1 MPCTTILIGKKAS
14 YDGSTII
21 ARNEDSGNGEWNPKK
36 FVVLEPQ
43 DQPRHYR
50 SVLSHVELDLPD
62 DPLRYTSVPEAVDGH
77 GTWAAAGVNAA
88 NVAMNATETLT
99 SNPRVLGADPLV
111 VYKPAQ
117 GTEGEE
123 GYVPEQVGGLGEED
137 LVTLTLPY
145 IRSAREGVLRLG
157 ELLETYG
164 TYEMNG
170 IAFSDVDDI
179 WWLETVGGHH
189 WIARRVPE
197 DVYVTMPNQLG
208 IDDLDLTD
216 ALGVGRDNLCSLDLA
231 DFIEAN
237 HLDLRRQPGKSP
249 LAAAADLVGEA
260 AANFMKGV
268 TGDATAATGAHVH
281 INPRDLFGSH
291 TVEDHK
297 YNTCRAWDM
306 QRWLNPRSAVWDGPH
321 ADFTPDSD
329 DIPWCRKPERLLTI
343 EDVKDVLSLHYQGT
357 PYDPYGRGG
366 DPELRGSCRPIGI
379 NRTSELSVQQISG
392 DGPEA
397 TRALQWLTYGSN
409 AYNALAPFFVDI
421 DRTPEYLANTT
432 GAVDSHSYYWANRL
446 VAALADAH
454 PHECAG
460 LIETYQEAVPAAA
473 YPIVARAM
481 REVAEQELDYEAAA
495 PVLEKANDEIAA
507 MLEDKMNA
515 LLAAVL
521 EESSNNMT
529 NKFAR
534 SDA

>member
-1 MPCTTILIGKKAS
+1 
-14 YDGSTII
+14 
-21 ARNEDSGNGEWNPKK
+21 
-36 FVVLEPQ
+36 
-43 DQPRHYR
+43 
-50 SVLSHVELDLPD
+50 
-62 DPLRYTSVPEAVDGH
+62 
-77 GTWAAAGVNAA
+77 
-88 NVAMNATETLT
+88 
-99 SNPRVLGADPLV
+99 
-111 VYKPAQ
+111 
-117 GTEGEE
+117 
-123 GYVPEQVGGLGEED
+123 
-137 LVTLTLPY
+137 
-145 IRSAREGVLRLG
+145 
-157 ELLETYG
+157 
-164 TYEMNG
+164 
-170 IAFSDVDDI
+170 
-179 WWLETVGGHH
+179 
-189 WIARRVPE
+189 
-197 DVYVTMPNQLG
+197 
-208 IDDLDLTD
+208 
-216 ALGVGRDNLCSLDLA
+216 
-231 DFIEAN
+231 
-237 HLDLRRQPGKSP
+237 
-249 LAAAADLVGEA
+249 
-260 AANFMKGV
+260 
-268 TGDATAATGAHVH
+268 
-281 INPRDLFGSH
+281 
-291 TVEDHK
+291 
-297 YNTCRAWDM
+297 M